1 MATTLRFT
9 FLEARENHE
18 WNMFLIYSGQQS
30 RAPII
35 QDETCLRDDL
45 DRGAQGGRF
54 QVDLTHSLLIGMIRQ
69 VNLDL
74 RANRLSIDDV
84 DSVSKSIIKMLGLTE
99 IVTRGLI
106 QAPLPTRPAERQRLT
121 LAEIPA
127 NVAIFKD
134 VSSDRATG

>member
-54 QVDLTHSLLIGMIRQ
+54 QVDLTHSLLISMIRQ

-106 QAPLPTRPAERQRLT
+106 QAPLPTRPAER
-121 LAEIPA
+121 
-127 NVAIFKD
+127 
-134 VSSDRATG
+134 